1 MTEQKTE
8 RKTEQMT
15 EKISG
20 FLNIY
25 KPQDFTSHDAVAV
38 LRRRLPRKTKVG
50 HTGTLD
56 PQATGV
62 LPICVGKA
70 TRLAEYFKPMYKV
83 YLAEMTLG
91 AATDTYDVWGKVTA
105 EAEPGA
111 LANISGED
119 VLAVLPEFTGV
130 IDQVPPMTSAVKING
145 QKLYQLAHKGIEVER
160 PARRVEIRAIEVV
173 AMDLPRVNLKITCS
187 GGTYVRSLCHDIGAK
202 LGVGGYMSALERQAV
217 GDFTLDNAV
226 ELRAAEQMLIDGDYS
241 ALLPLDVAIGHLPRV
256 DLQDERDYQHIMHGR
271 EVVLGLSEAEAPAVS
286 VWYNG
291 ELLGIGET
299 RYEAQGCACNEMLIL
314 KIDKLLAERVD

>member
-1 MTEQKTE
+1 MAEIL
-8 RKTEQMT
+8 T

-25 KPQDFTSHDAVAV
+25 KPEDFTSHDAVAV

-70 TRLAEYFKPMYKV
+70 TRLAEYFKPMHKV

-91 AATDTYDVWGKVTA
+91 AATDTYDVWGKIVA
-105 EAEPGA
+105 EAVPDK
-111 LANISGED
+111 LAAVNVDD

-130 IDQVPPMTSAVKING
+130 IDQVPPMMSAVKING
-145 QKLYQLAHKGIEVER
+145 QKLYKLAHQGIEIER
-160 PARRVEIRAIEVV
+160 PARRVEVLAIEVV
-173 AMDLPRVNLKITCS
+173 AMDLPRVQLKITCS

-202 LGVGGYMSALERQAV
+202 LGVYAYMSALERQAV
-217 GDFTLDNAV
+217 GDFTLENAV
-226 ELRAAEQMLIDGDYS
+226 GLREAEQMLMDGDYS
-241 ALLPLDVAIGHLPRV
+241 ALLPLEVAIGHLPRV
-256 DLQDERDYQHIMHGR
+256 DLQDERDYLHIMHGR
-271 EVVLGLSEAEAPAVS
+271 EVVLGLSEPEAPAVS

-299 RYEAQGCACNEMLIL
+299 RYEAQGCACNEMLLL

>member
-1 MTEQKTE
+1 
-8 RKTEQMT
+8 MT

-83 YLAEMTLG
+83 YLAELTLG
-91 AATDTYDVWGKVTA
+91 AATDTYDAWGQVAK
-105 EAEPGA
+105 EAEPEK
-111 LANISGED
+111 LAAITVEQ
-119 VLAVLPEFTGV
+119 VLAVLPEFTGH
-130 IDQVPPMTSAVKING
+130 IDQIPPMMSAIKING

-160 PARRVEIRAIEVV
+160 PARRVEIKSIEVV
-173 AMDLPRVNLKITCS
+173 ALELPRVKLKITCS
-187 GGTYVRSLCHDIGAK
+187 GGTYVRSLCHDIGEK
-202 LGVGGYMSALERQAV
+202 LGVFGYMSALERQAV
-217 GDFTLDNAV
+217 GEFTCENAIP
-226 ELRAAEQMLIDGDYS
+226 LNQAEQMLIDGDYS
-241 ALLPLDVAIGHLPRV
+241 ALLPLETAIGYLPRV

-271 EVVLGLSEAEAPAVS
+271 EVVLGLSEPEAAAVS
-286 VWYNG
+286 VWYQGN
-291 ELLGIGET
+291 LLGIGET
-299 RYEAQGCACNEMLIL
+299 RYEAQGCACNEMLLL
-314 KIDKLLAERVD
+314 KIDKLLAE